1 MRNTWVTLTILLL
14 AAPAGAG
21 APKDGKPRLNLR
33 ATPRVTFSPAQ
44 VLATAELSAGPAGEE
59 FYCPEVEWDWDDG
72 ARSAHGQD
80 CPAWEQ
86 GAEVQRRYTAH
97 HAYRQA
103 GVYNVRVSLSRAGR
117 VISVAHTTVN
127 VRPGLGDQS
136 ADNSFE

>member
-1 MRNTWVTLTILLL
+1 MRTPWVALTIFAL

-21 APKDGKPRLNLR
+21 PAKGGKPRLNLR
-33 ATPRVTFSPAQ
+33 ATPRVAFSPTL
-44 VLATAELSAGPAGEE
+44 VLATAELNAEPAGEE

-72 ARSAHGQD
+72 ARSAHTSD

-86 GAEVQRRYTAH
+86 GAEVQRRYTAQ

-103 GVYNVRVSLSRAGR
+103 GVYKVRIALSRGGR

-127 VRPGLGDQS
+127 VRPGVADMS
-136 ADNSFE
+136 ADSSF